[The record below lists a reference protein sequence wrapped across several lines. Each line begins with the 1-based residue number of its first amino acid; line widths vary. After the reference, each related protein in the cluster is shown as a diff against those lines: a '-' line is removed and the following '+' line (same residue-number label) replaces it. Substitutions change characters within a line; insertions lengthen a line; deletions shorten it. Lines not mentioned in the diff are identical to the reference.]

1 MDTVYE
7 IETKLRSG
15 EWSNEDVPPS
25 VGGHNEFDTEAEARA
40 AITRLK
46 EIDEDWAVAEYR
58 VVEWYLPIFA
68 PTII

>member
-15 EWSNEDVPPS
+15 EWSNE

-40 AITRLK
+40 AITQLK

-58 VVEWYLPIFA
+58 VVEWHLPIFA